1 MLNQSDISVKEVLQ
15 RLKGGEKWGQKV
27 REQITEHMDW
37 EPKAQ
42 QPQVEQ
48 VWNEQEAK
56 VRA

>member
-15 RLKGGEKWGQKV
+15 SLKGGEKWGQKV

-37 EPKAQ
+37 EPKAR